1 MCKVQTCTLHVELLF
16 LLYCYIQCS
25 LHAFQNY
32 LKHGLHKAIRCF
44 HMVTS
49 LYFHNIH
56 IKEKISKQRF
66 QEGQE
71 KHIKTHSQ
79 PKKKKKQKH
88 NWLKRR
94 QGGEGQGR
102 MRTYQMALLFPG
114 TSSVTAQN
122 EEINKSFIW
131 LGFNQR
137 DMIHE
142 VKVFVFSCK

>member
-1 MCKVQTCTLHVELLF
+1 MKQAAGIHDLFSHFQSSESSVLKCVKYKHVLLHVELLF

-79 PKKKKKQKH
+79 PKKKKTKTQLIKERAG
-88 NWLKRR
+88 RR
-94 QGGEGQGR
+94 GTGKDENLPNGI
-102 MRTYQMALLFPG
+102 TFP
-114 TSSVTAQN
+114 
-122 EEINKSFIW
+122 W
-131 LGFNQR
+131 
-137 DMIHE
+137 D
-142 VKVFVFSCK
+142 